1 MSEST
6 HMPTSVKVKA
16 RPSLQSLTD
25 SEGRT
30 AASSHADIGSWY
42 LPNDLRGEW
51 NLGLTLDRHNEKQM
65 VPVGKDVKGKPE
77 LPMHF
82 IPASRLRKTQKQRS
96 CTDMLWNAMVSAG
109 RAIASCFQTPV
120 GAGLPV
126 SR

>member
-6 HMPTSVKVKA
+6 HMPTSVKA

-30 AASSHADIGSWY
+30 AASSHADADIGSWY

-65 VPVGKDVKGKPE
+65 VPVGKYVKGKPE

-96 CTDMLWNAMVSAG
+96 CTDVLWNAMVSTG
-109 RAIASCFQTPV
+109 RAIASFFQTPV